1 MMSIRPS
8 PIAGTWYPSSAHEL
22 SASLD
27 RFLAQAPAD
36 LPAGPVLGVV
46 APHAGH
52 RYSGAVAASAFNCLR
67 GMQPDCVAVISPMHH
82 PHYAPLLTTAHS
94 AYATPLGEV
103 VVDSDALEALDRELI
118 QKIGVGLERVRRD
131 GEHSLEIE
139 LPFLQRVLSG
149 FRLLPVMMLDQ
160 SEEVAEAV
168 GHALAA
174 VLAGRRAVLV
184 ASSDLSHFHPR
195 AEAEALDREM
205 LGRIE
210 AFDPQAVMRAEDE
223 GRGFACGRAPVAAVL
238 WAARDLGADRVSLLR
253 YATSGEVTGDN
264 ESVVGYGAAVIWRQG
279 AQAGRG
285 EVQPA

>member
-1 MMSIRPS
+1 MSIRPS
-8 PIAGTWYPSSAHEL
+8 PIAGTWYPSSAREL

-27 RFLAQAPAD
+27 RFLAQAPVE
-36 LPAGPVLGVV
+36 LPAGQVLGVV

-52 RYSGAVAASAFNCLR
+52 RYSGAVAALAFNCLR
-67 GMQPDCVAVISPMHH
+67 GMQPDCVAVVSPMHH

-103 VVDSDALEALDRELI
+103 AVDVDALDELERELI
-118 QKIGVGLERVRRD
+118 KRIGVGLERVRRD

-139 LPFLQRVLSG
+139 LPFLQRVLNT

-160 SEEVAEAV
+160 SEDAAEAL

-174 VLAGRRAVLV
+174 VLAGKRAVLV

-195 AEAEALDREM
+195 SEAEALDREM
-205 LGRIE
+205 LARIE
-210 AFDPQAVMRAEDE
+210 AFDPRAVMRAEEE
-223 GRGFACGRAPVAAVL
+223 GLGFACGRAPVAAVL
-238 WAARDLGADRVSLLR
+238 WAARDLGADRVSVLG

-264 ESVVGYGAAVIWRQG
+264 ESVVGYGAAVIWREG
-279 AQAGRG
+279 ARPARG
-285 EVQPA
+285 EVQPS

>member
-1 MMSIRPS
+1 MSIRPS
-8 PIAGTWYPSSAHEL
+8 PIAGTWYPSSAREL

-27 RFLAQAPAD
+27 RFLTQAEVS
-36 LPAGPVLGVV
+36 LPAGHVLGVV

-52 RYSGAVAASAFNCLR
+52 RYSGAVAACAFKCLS
-67 GMQPDCVAVISPMHH
+67 GMQPDRVAVISPMHH

-103 VVDSDALEALDRELI
+103 AVDGEALDELDRELA
-118 QKIGVGLERVRRD
+118 KRIGVGLERVRRD
-131 GEHSLEIE
+131 SEHSLEIE
-139 LPFLQRVLSG
+139 LPFLQRVLGG

-160 SEEVAEAV
+160 EEALAEAL
-168 GHALAA
+168 GHALAT
-174 VLAGRRAVLV
+174 VLAGTRAVLV

-195 AEAEALDREM
+195 AEAEVFDREM
-205 LGRIE
+205 LARIE
-210 AFDPQAVMRAEDE
+210 AFDPVAVMRAEEE
-223 GRGFACGRAPVAAVL
+223 GRGFACGRAPIAAVM

-279 AQAGRG
+279 AEPGRA
-285 EVQPA
+285 EVQPS